1 MTNNTVI
8 HKCSTCPKTYKSMVL
23 LKKHMDACASK
34 NAVPVTSSSSTS
46 SSSNE
51 NKGKNKNKKKA
62 EEGLNVKDSVTGTGF
77 GSGTGTGNSD
87 TVNNYDINMTFG
99 KGNAVQV
106 DVKKQT
112 EQTSRD
118 THISDV
124 DNSDSDSDNDSNSN
138 SNSNSND
145 DNELKDM
152 LRPKISHSYQDEIDK
167 LENLIDLFKNLYVSD
182 DPSKK
187 DLTIS
192 QLKSTIGV
200 LMTQSQNLIKE
211 MKVMAH
217 RNSYYKNNIM
227 LASYLLDRSRQEVPD
242 DEEEFEAMFTSKTH
256 R

>member
-1 MTNNTVI
+1 
-8 HKCSTCPKTYKSMVL
+8 
-23 LKKHMDACASK
+23 
-34 NAVPVTSSSSTS
+34 
-46 SSSNE
+46 
-51 NKGKNKNKKKA
+51 
-62 EEGLNVKDSVTGTGF
+62 
-77 GSGTGTGNSD
+77 
-87 TVNNYDINMTFG
+87 
-99 KGNAVQV
+99 
-106 DVKKQT
+106 
-112 EQTSRD
+112 
-118 THISDV
+118 
-124 DNSDSDSDNDSNSN
+124 
-138 SNSNSND
+138 
-145 DNELKDM
+145 M

-192 QLKSTIGV
+192 QLKSTLGV

-227 LASYLLDRSRQEVPD
+227 LASYLLDRCRQEVPD

>member
-34 NAVPVTSSSSTS
+34 NAVPVTPASSTS

-51 NKGKNKNKKKA
+51 NKGKNKNKKEA
-62 EEGLNVKDSVTGTGF
+62 DLNVKDG
-77 GSGTGTGNSD
+77 GTGTGNSD
-87 TVNNYDINMTFG
+87 NVNNYDINMTFG
-99 KGNAVQV
+99 KGNTVQV
-106 DVKKQT
+106 DVKKQTEQTEQT

-118 THISDV
+118 THISDA
-124 DNSDSDSDNDSNSN
+124 DDSDNDND
-138 SNSNSND
+138 SND

-242 DEEEFEAMFTSKTH
+242 DEEEFEAMFTSKT
-256 R
+256 RR

>member
-1 MTNNTVI
+1 
-8 HKCSTCPKTYKSMVL
+8 MVL

-62 EEGLNVKDSVTGTGF
+62 EDGLNVKDSVTGTGF

-138 SNSNSND
+138 SNSND

-192 QLKSTIGV
+192 HLKSTIGV

>member
-23 LKKHMDACASK
+23 LKKHMDTCASK

-46 SSSNE
+46 SSTNE
-51 NKGKNKNKKKA
+51 NKGKNKK
-62 EEGLNVKDSVTGTGF
+62 EEGLNVKDSGT

-87 TVNNYDINMTFG
+87 NVNNYDINMTFG
-99 KGNAVQV
+99 KGNTVQV

-112 EQTSRD
+112 EKTTRD
-118 THISDV
+118 THISD
-124 DNSDSDSDNDSNSN
+124 DDDDDSDND
-138 SNSNSND
+138 SND

-152 LRPKISHSYQDEIDK
+152 LRPKISHTYQDEIDK
-167 LENLIDLFKNLYVSD
+167 LENLLDLFKNLYVSD
-182 DPSKK
+182 DPTKK

-192 QLKSTIGV
+192 QLKSTLNV

-227 LASYLLDRSRQEVPD
+227 LASYLLDRCRHEVPD
-242 DEEEFEAMFTSKTH
+242 DEEEFEAMFSSKT
-256 R
+256 RR